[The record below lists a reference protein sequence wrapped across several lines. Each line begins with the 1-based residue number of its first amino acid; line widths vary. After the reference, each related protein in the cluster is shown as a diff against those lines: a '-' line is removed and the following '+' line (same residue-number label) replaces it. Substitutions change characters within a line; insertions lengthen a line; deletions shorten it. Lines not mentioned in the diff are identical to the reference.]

1 MGSCTCLIPATWV
14 TAATIMAGLSV
25 LTLIILLLSVGG
37 QRQLLGAEFGGMA
50 VSPAMA
56 LICLWSPATHL
67 TPAVTGWAAKQSFVC
82 NPGPSLPVSLP
93 TTGRLPIG
101 FRWITAIRIWAASAP
116 RWSMCLVLTLRNW
129 CLRLAKMGM
138 PTW

>member
-37 QRQLLGAEFGGMA
+37 QRQLLGAESGGMA
-50 VSPAMA
+50 VWQAMA
-56 LICLWSPATHL
+56 PICLWSPATHL
-67 TPAVTGWAAKQSFVC
+67 TRAVTGWVGRRLFDCK
-82 NPGPSLPVSLP
+82 PGPPLQGSLP

-101 FRWITAIRIWAASAP
+101 CRSTTAIRIWAVS
-116 RWSMCLVLTLRNW
+116 V
-129 CLRLAKMGM
+129 
-138 PTW
+138 